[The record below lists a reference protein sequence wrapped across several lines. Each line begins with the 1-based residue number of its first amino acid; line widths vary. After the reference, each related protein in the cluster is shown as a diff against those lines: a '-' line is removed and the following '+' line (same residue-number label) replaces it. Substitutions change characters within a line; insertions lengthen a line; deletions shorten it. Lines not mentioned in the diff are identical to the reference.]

1 MTIYPNQH
9 LTLNRAGNPK
19 QVRGPTPEYLKE
31 VSTLGPLQLKIM
43 FAMWRNPEMRTVHAV
58 HAHLNAFPTVSR
70 PLAYTTYLT
79 VMRNLAR
86 REFLKQSKGTTR
98 SDVFKPTLTEQE
110 YVTKL
115 LTHINTTVFGGDR
128 TTFAA
133 AVCTL

>member
-1 MTIYPNQH
+1 MTTYPNPH
-9 LTLNRAGNPK
+9 LTMNRVGKPV
-19 QVRGPTPEYLKE
+19 QVRGKTPEYLKE
-31 VSTLGPLQLKIM
+31 VVTLGPLQLKIM
-43 FAMWRNPEMRTVHAV
+43 FAMWRNPAMRTVHAV
-58 HAHLNAFPTVSR
+58 HQHLNAFPTVSR

-86 REFLKQSKGTTR
+86 REFLKQSKGPSR
-98 SDVFKPTLTEQE
+98 SDVFVPTLTEQE

-115 LTHINTTVFGGDR
+115 LTHINTTVFGGNR